1 MDTTCT
7 ELTVF
12 LYSTRNSTNNM
23 LSYFGLGN
31 LMQERVLLTKK
42 YLHSLDLVD
51 AIARRLE
58 FNYTINIVADGN
70 YGSYNKQ
77 NNTWNG
83 MIGELLSQVC

>member
-1 MDTTCT
+1 
-7 ELTVF
+7 
-12 LYSTRNSTNNM
+12 
-23 LSYFGLGN
+23 
-31 LMQERVLLTKK
+31 MQERVLLTKK

-58 FNYTINIVADGN
+58 FNYTINIVADGS